1 MQYRTLCDFRT
12 SAIALGTMDFGGK
25 IEETQA
31 FDLLDAYREI
41 GGNHIDTARMYG
53 DFSRGIQGGSEAVIG
68 KWIEQR
74 ACRDSI
80 LLATKGAFH
89 GANNAPRLSR
99 CDIFADMQ
107 MSLDALRT
115 DHVDLYYLHRDDPG
129 RDVRD
134 ILETLT
140 ALVEAGY
147 TKYVGLSNWQPDR
160 IRAILECGRAHGLI
174 GISANQLQFSLARQI
189 PVEDP
194 TLVQM
199 DDHSYH
205 LHQETS
211 MACVCFSAQAKGFLQ
226 KLALHGADGLPD
238 KVRRRF
244 YYPENIAV
252 YHRAARMAEMCGT
265 SIGAIALAYL
275 TNQPFPCYPIAG
287 VRNTDQLRDIAQAGN
302 LVLTQ
307 AQLHDLRPDLV

>member
-1 MQYRTLCDFRT
+1 MQYRTLCNFRA

-25 IEETQA
+25 IEAARA

-53 DFSRGIQGGSEAVIG
+53 DFQRGIQGGSEETIG
-68 KWIEQR
+68 KWMQQR
-74 ACRDSI
+74 SCRDSI

-99 CDIFADMQ
+99 SDIFADMQ
-107 MSLDALRT
+107 MSLEALRT
-115 DHVDLYYLHRDDPG
+115 DHVDLYYLHRDDPA

-147 TKYVGLSNWQPDR
+147 TKYVGLSNWRPDR
-160 IRAILECGRAHGLI
+160 IRTILECGRAHGLI
-174 GISANQLQFSLARQI
+174 SISANQLQFSLARQI

-199 DDHSYH
+199 DADSYR
-205 LHQETS
+205 LHRETN
-211 MACVCFSAQAKGFLQ
+211 MACICFSSQAKGFLQ

-244 YYPENIAV
+244 YYPENIYV
-252 YHRAARMAEMCGT
+252 YQRAARIADACGV
-265 SIGAIALAYL
+265 SIGAVALAYL
-275 TNQPFPCYPIAG
+275 TNQPFLCCPIAG
-287 VRNTDQLRDIAQAGN
+287 VRNTDQLRDIAQAGD

-307 AQLHDLRPDLV
+307 AQLHDLRPDLG